1 LLCTVAVAVV
11 MIVAMRPRDTG
22 PPDDGAGG
30 DGAADEARDR
40 AAGDGDMGD
49 AADEGTDDTD
59 TDETSTDDGHDNDDP
74 GGADDTVGGDP
85 GTPLDGP
92 PDADTLADAV
102 ALTRG
107 VAAARVELTTAID
120 GPAGPVVL
128 AHRAAFVDGGLRASA
143 ESDLSEVARALGDAG
158 QQLEGDWTHPAR
170 VVVDG
175 GTVFSQLGPMAE
187 ALGHA
192 PEDWSSAELADLV
205 GSGAVADNDTLAL
218 ALDPLGP
225 LDQLLRP
232 VIEIGEVGGAGP
244 TGEGDDDEVRGA
256 AVRHLRASLDL
267 TGTAGAA
274 PAEGSFEAR
283 LVAVGV
289 DGLPVDVWLDGAGV
303 IRRLVVSVEAAGGLK
318 TTFDVYDVGDVTD
331 SDVAPPPTSEV
342 IAPPAAS

>member
-22 PPDDGAGG
+22 PPDDESGG

-49 AADEGTDDTD
+49 VADEGTDDTD
-59 TDETSTDDGHDNDDP
+59 DTSTDD
-74 GGADDTVGGDP
+74 AVGGEP
-85 GTPLDGP
+85 GTPLGGP

-175 GTVFSQLGPMAE
+175 GTVFSQLGPMAQ

-232 VIEIGEVGGAGP
+232 VVEIGEVGGAGAP
-244 TGEGDDDEVRGA
+244 GDDDEVRGA

-267 TGTAGAA
+267 AGTAGAA

-289 DGLPVDVWLDGAGV
+289 DGLPVDVWLDGEGV
-303 IRRLVVSVEAAGGLK
+303 IRRLVVSVEAAGGLR

-331 SDVAPPPTSEV
+331 SDVAPPPPSEV
-342 IAPPAAS
+342 IAPPAS